1 MFARREMPIGQ
12 VKPQFGPSLIFS
24 IMLLVLGGSITW
36 AGWDAIGHRHYEM
49 GWTSSGTFGASNGV
63 MILEGIDAVRFGVGL
78 MSFGIMM
85 ATWGVG
91 IVVWFARQYSPS
103 FITRTLSGLKWF
115 SFVCLFSAITCIFPP
130 WEMTSISF
138 WSVVVLILVVVF
150 ALPNSARKRW
160 IAGLFIGLICA
171 AIVISSVNTKAG
183 TGIAIGIFVSLVIL
197 VHVFLLF
204 ARLEKSLLLDE
215 NAE

>member
-1 MFARREMPIGQ
+1 MPIGQ
-12 VKPQFGPSLIFS
+12 AKPRFGPSMIFS
-24 IMLLVLGGSITW
+24 IMLLVLGGSVAW
-36 AGWDAIGHRHYEM
+36 AGWDSILHRHCEM
-49 GWTSSGTFGASNGV
+49 GWVSSGTFSTSNGI
-63 MILEGIDAVRFGVGL
+63 MILEGRDAVRFGVGL

-103 FITRTLSGLKWF
+103 FITRMLRGLKWF

-130 WEMTSISF
+130 WEMTSLSF
-138 WSVVVLILVVVF
+138 WSVVALVLVVVF

-171 AIVISSVNTKAG
+171 VIAFSSINTTAEI
-183 TGIAIGIFVSLVIL
+183 GIAIGIFMSLAIL

-204 ARLEKSLLLDE
+204 PRLEKRLLPDE
-215 NAE
+215 SAR